1 MTLPMVK
8 THTFTS
14 IDAAED
20 TTKMASAD
28 ITDRH
33 TLALLRKDADND
45 VAGKTEA
52 LVRHRTRSRITP

>member
-1 MTLPMVK
+1 MTLLMDK

-20 TTKMASAD
+20 TTTMASAD

-33 TLALLRKDADND
+33 TLALPRKDAIAD
-45 VAGKTEA
+45 VVGKTEA
-52 LVRHRTRSRITP
+52 PVRHRTRFKITP